1 VVNDGSSASC
11 VCEMGPGYEEEKEGV
26 HFRRHDEI
34 AVESKF
40 CTKKRERKSLGAS
53 NHFKKSSLS
62 LNHLQ
67 RFGIRDVEG
76 FASSDIEIF

>member
-1 VVNDGSSASC
+1 MARVPLVFARW
-11 VCEMGPGYEEEKEGV
+11 GPGYEEEKEGV

-40 CTKKRERKSLGAS
+40 RTKNGERKRLGAS

-62 LNHLQ
+62 LNRLRH
-67 RFGIRDVEG
+67 FGIRDGEG
-76 FASSDIEIF
+76 FASSGIEIS